1 MTQEKKVIR
10 VLTPNKKAKKFSPML
25 FGIIG
30 TAFGVIATSVLLF
43 TFLKEDSSSAAI
55 QTQNHQSAESIPAVT
70 PKPTTETLIA
80 QTSQNNQTMPQSV
93 EQATEDAM
101 DDEHEGFNQ
110 PQPKLNEITQVFQH
124 KKEAPVAAVAEP
136 KPSGNPFDTF
146 NPPPKPVTAAAV
158 PRPKPSLPEK
168 ALTSKAAAPAQT
180 TAKAAVKPVPITTAK
195 TAAKEPQ
202 KAKAAEKEADY
213 EVPHATVQIAVTR
226 SVKE

>member
-55 QTQNHQSAESIPAVT
+55 QTQNHKSAESIAAVP
-70 PKPTTETLIA
+70 PKPTTETLTA
-80 QTSQNNQTMPQSV
+80 QTDQNNQAV
-93 EQATEDAM
+93 EQAPEVEM

-124 KKEAPVAAVAEP
+124 KKEAPVATVAEP

-146 NPPPKPVTAAAV
+146 KPAPKPVAAAAV

-168 ALTSKAAAPAQT
+168 ALPGKTSVPAQPT
-180 TAKAAVKPVPITTAK
+180 VKAAVKPEPMTAK

>member
-10 VLTPNKKAKKFSPML
+10 VLKPTKKAKKVSPML
-25 FGIIG
+25 FGILG

-43 TFLKEDSSSAAI
+43 TFLKDDSSSPAI
-55 QTQNHQSAESIPAVT
+55 QAQNNQAVESIPAAT
-70 PKPTTETLIA
+70 STATAATFTTQTNQLTQDQPTEAAI
-80 QTSQNNQTMPQSV
+80 
-93 EQATEDAM
+93 

-110 PQPKLNEITQVFQH
+110 PQPKLNEITQAFQH
-124 KKEAPVAAVAEP
+124 KKEAQVAAVAEP

-146 NPPPKPVTAAAV
+146 NQQPRPVTATAV
-158 PRPKPSLPEK
+158 SKPKVVSTEK
-168 ALTSKAAAPAQT
+168 VVPTRATTPAQSTVKAT
-180 TAKAAVKPVPITTAK
+180 TKPELMTTKASPKDT
-195 TAAKEPQ
+195 Q

>member
-10 VLTPNKKAKKFSPML
+10 VLKPTKKAKKVSPML
-25 FGIIG
+25 FGILG
-30 TAFGVIATSVLLF
+30 TAFGVVATSVLLF
-43 TFLKEDSSSAAI
+43 TFLKEDSSSSAL
-55 QTQNHQSAESIPAVT
+55 QTQNHQSAEAIPAVSA
-70 PKPTTETLIA
+70 KPMNETLTA
-80 QTSQNNQTMPQSV
+80 QSQSNQSLPQAV
-93 EQATEDAM
+93 EQAPEAAM

-124 KKEAPVAAVAEP
+124 RKEVPVAAVAEP

-146 NPPPKPVTAAAV
+146 NSAPKPVTAAAV
-158 PRPKPSLPEK
+158 ARPKANLPEK
-168 ALTSKAAAPAQT
+168 ASTSKAAAPAQPT
-180 TAKAAVKPVPITTAK
+180 VKAAAKPEPITTAK
-195 TAAKEPQ
+195 TATKEPQ

>member
-10 VLTPNKKAKKFSPML
+10 VLTPNKKTKKFSPML

-43 TFLKEDSSSAAI
+43 TFLKEDSNSAAI
-55 QTQNHQSAESIPAVT
+55 QSQNHQSAESIPAVT
-70 PKPTTETLIA
+70 PKPTTETLTA
-80 QTSQNNQTMPQSV
+80 QTSQTIPQSV

-146 NPPPKPVTAAAV
+146 KPAPKPVTAAAV
-158 PRPKPSLPEK
+158 VRPKPSLPEK
-168 ALTSKAAAPAQT
+168 ALPGKTSIPAQPT
-180 TAKAAVKPVPITTAK
+180 VKAAVKPEPITAK

-202 KAKAAEKEADY
+202 KAKSAEKEADY

>member
-10 VLTPNKKAKKFSPML
+10 VLKPTKKAKKVSPML
-25 FGIIG
+25 FGIVG

-43 TFLKEDSSSAAI
+43 TFLKEDSSSTGI
-55 QTQNHQSAESIPAVT
+55 QTQNNALVESIPAV
-70 PKPTTETLIA
+70 PHKPETEALTA
-80 QTSQNNQTMPQSV
+80 QTNSQSMQPPV
-93 EQATEDAM
+93 EQSTDAAT

-146 NPPPKPVTAAAV
+146 NPQPKSVTTAAIAK
-158 PRPKPSLPEK
+158 PKAILPEK
-168 ALTSKAAAPAQT
+168 AISAKAAIPAQST
-180 TAKAAVKPVPITTAK
+180 AKAVMKPEQMTAKAA
-195 TAAKEPQ
+195 AKES
-202 KAKAAEKEADY
+202 KHVKAAEKEADY

-226 SVKE
+226 SVKD